1 MRKNENE
8 NIYEKK
14 EKEKMYKKKR
24 KNVVFMYFKYTF
36 ILSDL

>member
-1 MRKNENE
+1 MRKM
-8 NIYEKK
+8 YEKK

>member
-1 MRKNENE
+1 MRK
-8 NIYEKK
+8 
-14 EKEKMYKKKR
+14 KEKMYEKKRKR